1 MRIYVRLGLLVAAVL
16 ALGVLAGRGTPAHAW
31 TYPAALNTNA
41 ATDSGGDE
49 NAQLTTDGAGNWVA
63 VWHSY
68 DDLGDNIG
76 TDADIL
82 VSRSTDNGASWS
94 ALAALNTNAASDSG
108 VDYAP
113 EVTTDGGGNWLAV
126 WYSRENLGGIGTDAD
141 ILVARSTDNGA
152 SWSAPAALNSN
163 AGSDSGWDWDPQVTT
178 DDGGNWVAIWTSTEN
193 LFDENLGGT
202 IGEDIDILVSR
213 STDNGATWTAPA
225 ALNTNAATDLW
236 DDREPQV
243 TTDGGGHWVA
253 AWHSHEDL
261 GGIGTDSD
269 ILVSRSSDNGATWTA
284 PAALN
289 TNAATD
295 WGSDWLPQ
303 VTTDGAGNW
312 LTVWYSSEP
321 WVGSGIGTDYD
332 ILMSRST
339 DNGATWTDP
348 AALNTNA
355 TTDYPTND
363 SLPQVTTDG
372 GGNWLA
378 VWQSMSLGMDR
389 DILVSRS
396 TDNGTT
402 WIAPAALNTNAAT
415 DSGSDEY
422 PEVTTDGAGNWLAVW
437 DSTEPN
443 VGSGIGTD
451 YDILYSTEVWPLP
464 PVGGIAEL
472 PDVSGSSGR
481 NYVALAGL
489 TAAVVALGAGG
500 WYARRRWLG

>member
-225 ALNTNAATDLW
+225 ALNTNAATD
-236 DDREPQV
+236 
-243 TTDGGGHWVA
+243 
-253 AWHSHEDL
+253 
-261 GGIGTDSD
+261 
-269 ILVSRSSDNGATWTA
+269 
-284 PAALN
+284 
-289 TNAATD
+289 